1 MKWIEDKKS
10 KKWELVRR
18 NGAKKRFGK
27 SSYLSWI
34 LHKNAPFSEETKVYT
49 LPQIEYKFWEKM
61 KDPSTGYL
69 RIHSKGAD
77 QARFFTTRRVEY
89 NFYMNFHINFFYKK
103 ILKAEIKR
111 REEAMAQML
120 TDFRNK
126 VCGSLIFINILF
138 LVFTIV
144 LKVSLKV

>member
-10 KKWELVRR
+10 KKWDLLIR

-34 LHKNAPFSEETKVYT
+34 LHKTAPFSEETKVYT

-61 KDPSTGYL
+61 KDPTTGYL

-77 QARFFTTRRVEY
+77 QARFFSFCCYYTGVKD
-89 NFYMNFHINFFYKK
+89 NFSIVYKK
-103 ILKAEIKR
+103 KSSRPKSNAKR
-111 REEAMAQML
+111 KL
-120 TDFRNK
+120 WHK
-126 VCGSLIFINILF
+126 C
-138 LVFTIV
+138 
-144 LKVSLKV
+144 